1 MTSGDSGDAPE
12 DINRTLPPSLAFI
25 LLNTS
30 LSHMGDGVLPA
41 HGRNMMGKK
50 KKHQATL
57 PHNITRIINERKR
70 ITKAIQVEC
79 WMKWPM

>member
-1 MTSGDSGDAPE
+1 MRICINRYTTLSSKHAYTLRKSMTSGDSGDAPE

-50 KKHQATL
+50 KKTSSHPASQY
-57 PHNITRIINERKR
+57 H
-70 ITKAIQVEC
+70 
-79 WMKWPM
+79 